1 MLKWFQWHIII
12 IIILFT
18 SLQMFAL
25 YKDPEGQKV
34 FDRTMPAS
42 AADGGRSS
50 SVEKPSDNTTTL

>member
-25 YKDPEGQKV
+25 YKDPEGRKV
-34 FDRTMPAS
+34 FDRTMPTS
-42 AADGGRSS
+42 VADGVKSS
-50 SVEKPSDNTTTL
+50 SVEKTN